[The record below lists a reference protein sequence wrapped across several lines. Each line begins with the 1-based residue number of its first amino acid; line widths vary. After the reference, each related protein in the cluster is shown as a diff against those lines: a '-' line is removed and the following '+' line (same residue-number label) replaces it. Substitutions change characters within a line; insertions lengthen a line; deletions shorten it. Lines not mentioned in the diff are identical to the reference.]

1 LDLFYYGSQD
11 IPPRLGGGRDPRE
24 GNGEDSTD
32 RVCEAC
38 SRPVLPD
45 DLREGRASEIYGV
58 VLCATCGGEDADSEE
73 RVELYFCDRC
83 HVSVPVYRVD
93 TGEALAGDGRIL
105 CLNCRGRSH
114 ISRLPRLAIVFS
126 VLLVIG
132 VAGAFVLDAV
142 LPSRAPAE
150 GHDAALE
157 ALDAKLT
164 GLNRVLADPPGPSD
178 VDGIL
183 SGMDD
188 LEDAARSRLLGLER
202 ARTSLDRLR
211 AEFDRRM
218 EDLDGNAGAL
228 HQQVDDLMRE
238 ADPDR

>member
-24 GNGEDSTD
+24 SGGEDSTN
-32 RVCEAC
+32 RLCEAC
-38 SRPVLPD
+38 SRPVGPD

-58 VLCATCGGEDADSEE
+58 VLCSTCGGEGAHSED

-93 TGEALAGDGRIL
+93 TGEALSGDGRIL
-105 CLNCRGRSH
+105 CLNCRGRAPR
-114 ISRLPRLAIVFS
+114 SRLPRLAVTVAI
-126 VLLVIG
+126 LLLLG
-132 VAGAFVLDAV
+132 LAGAFGLDA
-142 LPSRAPAE
+142 LLSGPAPV

-157 ALDAKLT
+157 ALDAKLS
-164 GLNRVLADPPGPSD
+164 GLSEVLVEPPGSRD

-183 SGMDD
+183 AGMDD
-188 LEDAARSRLLGLER
+188 LESAAARRLLGLER

-218 EDLDGNAGAL
+218 RDLSGDAGAL

-238 ADPDR
+238 ATPDR